1 MEVPQPVPPRIPGY
15 DFVRQLGA
23 GSEAT
28 VYLYQQRSPARPVAI
43 KVSNKSLDPR
53 AAARF
58 RAEAD
63 FMAQISSHPYI
74 LSIFE
79 SGVTGNGLGYAVFEF
94 APGGSYRDA
103 LRKAT
108 LNADQMLDLGI
119 NLASALFT
127 AHRKGIIHRDIK
139 TSNVLINAQG
149 MPVLSD
155 FGISASIYDHRT
167 TGFSL
172 PWAPPEVISGVGG
185 GNEASDIYSLGATL
199 FATITGRSPYE
210 YAYRVSNKQELA
222 MTVVSKPLPKLNR
235 PEVPPQVEQVLRKA
249 LDKNPDQR
257 YYSALDFARAMQRVQ
272 YALYGHATPTTVE
285 GVPQYPKDLPS
296 RQDTHGTDD
305 ASDSGRTKTWV
316 KPVVIGTLAVAA
328 ITVVALVFAFIVA
341 PRMDSVSD
349 NGHARI
355 SPTTKGYG
363 NGGTGTDDDEDDDI
377 ATTVV
382 PSVENLAGQ
391 YNGDK
396 VNFTWVNPDPKK
408 GDSYAWSIVGD
419 SGTSTNAQAATT
431 EDTQVEVPAGDGT
444 QTCIQVSLIRAD
456 RRMSQNPTIACAAK
470 P

>member
-1 MEVPQPVPPRIPGY
+1 
-15 DFVRQLGA
+15 
-23 GSEAT
+23 
-28 VYLYQQRSPARPVAI
+28 
-43 KVSNKSLDPR
+43 
-53 AAARF
+53 
-58 RAEAD
+58 
-63 FMAQISSHPYI
+63 
-74 LSIFE
+74 
-79 SGVTGNGLGYAVFEF
+79 
-94 APGGSYRDA
+94 
-103 LRKAT
+103 
-108 LNADQMLDLGI
+108 
-119 NLASALFT
+119 
-127 AHRKGIIHRDIK
+127 
-139 TSNVLINAQG
+139 
-149 MPVLSD
+149 
-155 FGISASIYDHRT
+155 
-167 TGFSL
+167 
-172 PWAPPEVISGVGG
+172 
-185 GNEASDIYSLGATL
+185 
-199 FATITGRSPYE
+199 
-210 YAYRVSNKQELA
+210 
-222 MTVVSKPLPKLNR
+222 MTVVSKHLPKLNR

-377 ATTVV
+377 ATTIV

-419 SGTSTNAQAATT
+419 SGTSTYAQAATT

-456 RRMSQNPTIACAAK
+456 RQMSQNPTIACAAK

>member
-1 MEVPQPVPPRIPGY
+1 MEAPQPVPPQITGY
-15 DFVRQLGA
+15 DFVQRLGA

-79 SGVTGNGLGYAVFEF
+79 SGVTSTGLGYTVFEF

-103 LRKAT
+103 LRSAT

-119 NLASALFT
+119 DLASALFA

-155 FGISASIYDHRT
+155 FGISATIYDHRT
-167 TGFSL
+167 TGYSL
-172 PWAPPEVISGVGG
+172 PWAPPEVISGTGG

-222 MTVVSKPLPKLNR
+222 TAIVNRPLPKLNR
-235 PEVPPQVEQVLRKA
+235 PDVPPQVEQVLRKA

-285 GVPQYPKDLPS
+285 GVPQYPKDLSSHP
-296 RQDTHGTDD
+296 DAHAADD
-305 ASDSGRTKTWV
+305 LPDSGQSKAWA
-316 KPVVIGTLAVAA
+316 KPVVIGTLVVAA
-328 ITVVALVFAFIVA
+328 IAVVAMVFAFIVI
-341 PRMDSVSD
+341 PHMDSISD
-349 NGHARI
+349 GGNVHVTD
-355 SPTTKGYG
+355 PTTKAKDDD
-363 NGGTGTDDDEDDDI
+363 TDDNDDI
-377 ATTVV
+377 DTAIV
-382 PSVENLAGQ
+382 PSVENLTGQ

-396 VNFTWVNPDPKK
+396 VRFAWVNPDPKK

-419 SGTSTNAQAATT
+419 SGVDMSTQATATD
-431 EDTQVEVPAGDGT
+431 DTQVEVPAGDGP